1 MEIVHLTKNNFNEII
16 SQKDKKILVDFYAS
30 WCGPC
35 KMLAPNLEYLSKEL
49 DEKTLIAKINV
60 DEEPT
65 LAEYYDVSSIPT
77 LIVFKDG
84 EIVKREL
91 GYKNIDQLKEMID

>member
-16 SQKDKKILVDFYAS
+16 SQKDKKILVDFYAA

-35 KMLAPNLEYLSKEL
+35 KMLTPNLESLNKEL
-49 DEKTLIAKINV
+49 DENTLIAKINV

-65 LAEYYDVSSIPT
+65 LAEFYDVSSIPT

-91 GYKNIDQLKEMID
+91 GYKTIEQLKEMIK

>member
-16 SQKDKKILVDFYAS
+16 SQKEKKILADFYAP

-35 KMLAPNLEYLSKEL
+35 KMLAPNLEHLNNEL
-49 DEKTLIAKINV
+49 DENTIIVKINV

-77 LIVFKDG
+77 LIIFQDG
-84 EIVKREL
+84 EITKREL
-91 GYKNIDQLKEMID
+91 GYKNIEQLKDMLK